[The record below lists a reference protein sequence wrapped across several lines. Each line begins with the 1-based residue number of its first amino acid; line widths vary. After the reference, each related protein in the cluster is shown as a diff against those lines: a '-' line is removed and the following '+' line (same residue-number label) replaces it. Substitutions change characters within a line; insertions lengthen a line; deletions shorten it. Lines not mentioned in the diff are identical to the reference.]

1 MKNKSD
7 NTWTDAVSILDQLRF
22 NAAANRFYY
31 AVFQAVYSHALER
44 GIIAAEDDV
53 GLHGKAR
60 RIVRS
65 TGYQSRKYTEVFDR
79 LLDLRTRADY
89 RPEDIEPDEIDADL
103 LRDADA
109 LRLYFSK
116 VLK

>member
-1 MKNKSD
+1 MKDKSD
-7 NTWTDAVSILDQLRF
+7 NTWNDAVAILDQLRF

-31 AVFQAVYSHALER
+31 AVFQAVYSHALDR
-44 GIIAAEDDV
+44 AIISADDEV

-65 TGYQSRKYTEVFDR
+65 TGHQSRKYTDVFDQ

-89 RPEDIEPDEIDADL
+89 CPEDVEPEDLDADL
-103 LRDADA
+103 LRDANS

>member
-1 MKNKSD
+1 MRNKSSI
-7 NTWTDAVSILDQLRF
+7 TWEDAVAVMDQLRF

-31 AVFQAVYSHALER
+31 AVFQAIYSHALDRE
-44 GIIAAEDDV
+44 IISADDEI

-60 RIVRS
+60 RIVKS
-65 TGYQSRKYTEVFDR
+65 TGHQPRKFTDVFDR

-89 RPEDIEPDEIDADL
+89 KAENVEPEDLDADL
-103 LRDADA
+103 IRDADA

-116 VLK
+116 VLN

>member
-1 MKNKSD
+1 MKEKSAG
-7 NTWTDAVSILDQLRF
+7 TWDDAVAVHEQGRL

-31 AVFQAVYSHALER
+31 AVFQAVYSHALDREL
-44 GIIAAEDDV
+44 IAADDEK

-60 RIVRS
+60 KLVMS
-65 TGYQSRKYTEVFDR
+65 TGHQPRKYVGVFDR
-79 LLDLRTRADY
+79 LLGLRTQADY
-89 RPEDIEPDEIDADL
+89 KAEDIEPEDLDAEL
-103 LRDADA
+103 IRDADT